1 MLRPTRRLSAV
12 AVRNAKPGLHPDGGN
27 LYLQV
32 ADSGAKSWLF
42 RFGRGGRERW
52 MGLGALHTISLAE
65 AREDATRCRA
75 LLRDGI
81 DPIEAKRARR
91 AQNALA
97 QQSGV
102 TFADCAA
109 RLISSHESGWRNAKH
124 RTQWIQ
130 TLSTYA
136 YPTLGSLPVAAID
149 TPLVLRVLEPIWSTK
164 PETASRLRG
173 RIEAVIDWAKARGI
187 RDGENPARWKG
198 HLDHLLPA
206 KSKVRKV
213 KHFAALPYV
222 DVGKFLSQ
230 LREREGISARA
241 LEFMILT
248 AARTGEVTGARWSEI
263 DLAAKVWT
271 VPANRTKAEREH
283 RVPLS
288 PPAIAVL
295 EAVRPRKAADDDLV
309 FPGAHGRPLVDT
321 AMRALHRRMG
331 YRITSH
337 GFRSSF
343 RDWAAER
350 TSYPNHVVEMAL
362 AHAIG
367 DAVEAAYRR
376 GDLFEKRRRLMD
388 EWGRF
393 CATAKVGNKVVP
405 IGKAVK

>member
-52 MGLGALHTISLAE
+52 MGLGAVHTISLAQ
-65 AREDATRCRA
+65 ARESAAKCRA
-75 LLRDGI
+75 LLHEGL

-97 QQSGV
+97 QHSGT

-109 RLISSHESGWRNAKH
+109 RLISSHESSWRNAKH
-124 RTQWIQ
+124 RAQWVS

-136 YPTLGSLPVAAID
+136 FPVLGAVAVQAID
-149 TPLVLRVLEPIWSTK
+149 TPMVLRVLESIWHDK

-173 RIEAVIDWAKARGI
+173 RIESVLDWAQARGY
-187 RDGENPARWKG
+187 RTGENPARWRG

-206 KSKVRKV
+206 KSKVRRV
-213 KHFAALPYV
+213 RHHPALPYG
-222 DVGKFLSQ
+222 DVSAFLGE
-230 LREREGISARA
+230 LRQREGVAARA
-241 LEFMILT
+241 LEFTIMT

-271 VPANRTKAEREH
+271 IPGDRMKSGREH

-288 PPAIAVL
+288 EQAIAAL
-295 EAVRPRKAADDDLV
+295 KAIRPKKAADDDLV
-309 FPGAHGRPLVDT
+309 FPGVQGRPLSD
-321 AMRALHRRMG
+321 RALAMVHRRMG
-331 YRITSH
+331 YDITTH
-337 GFRSSF
+337 GFRSTF
-343 RDWAAER
+343 RDWAAEY
-350 TSYPNHVVEMAL
+350 TNYPNHVVEMAL

-367 DAVEAAYRR
+367 DKVEAAYRR
-376 GDLFEKRRRLMD
+376 GDLFEQRRRLMD
-388 EWGRF
+388 AW
-393 CATAKVGNKVVP
+393 ATSSSVIPVAKILA
-405 IGKAVK
+405 IGQSTK